1 LDFSPRAPIEELM
14 AIFHR
19 LLLPAF
25 LTGIALVVTAAPASG
40 SEPLTDANVTLASLK
55 VNGKGEALVTYARS
69 DGRVRHVLVW
79 GALNARPSSADV
91 PQIRFRWD
99 YAGGWGKYRNGK
111 YWARFKN
118 RCGPY
123 DGPPLP
129 MLVAACKAPNGS
141 YWTIQAWQRRL
152 PLLGFD
158 PWLPHHSNWE
168 LHVAHWSGALPV
180 LEVHPNWTY
189 DGRWQG
195 LFGRYS
201 YLGAPVYGFGATAKG
216 VPKDKYGR
224 NLYIDTFNSA
234 YGPGWKRESG
244 ILTHQE
250 TGTFC
255 HSFVPQRPFSGYPSQ
270 DIRPAA
276 AGERHRITVGGP
288 GVMPVMQAELAGL
301 THADRD
307 RDHDFDAVFD
317 HVMAGD
323 RVCASER

>member
-1 LDFSPRAPIEELM
+1 MRIV
-14 AIFHR
+14 R
-19 LLLPAF
+19 LLLPAS
-25 LTGIALVVTAAPASG
+25 LAAIALVAVAPAPG
-40 SEPLTDANVTLASLK
+40 SEPLTDVNVNFASLK
-55 VNGKGEALVTYARS
+55 VNGKGEALITYTRG
-69 DGRVRHVLVW
+69 DGRARHVLVW
-79 GALNARPSSADV
+79 GALNARAPSAEV
-91 PQIRFRWD
+91 PQVRFRWD

-118 RCGPY
+118 RCRPY

-129 MLVAACKAPNGS
+129 MLVAACKAPNGT

-168 LHVAHWSGALPV
+168 LHVAHWSGQLPL

-195 LFGRYS
+195 LFGRFS
-201 YLGAPVYGFGATAKG
+201 YLGAPIYGFGANAKG
-216 VPKDKYGR
+216 VPKDRYGR

-234 YGPGWKRESG
+234 YGAGWKRESG
-244 ILTHQE
+244 ILTHQS

-270 DIRPAA
+270 EVRPAA
-276 AGERHRITVGGP
+276 SGERHRITVGGP
-288 GVMPVMQAELAGL
+288 GVTPVVQVEVAGL
-301 THADRD
+301 TQADRD
-307 RDHDFDAVFD
+307 SDHEFDAVFD
-317 HVMAGD
+317 QVMAGD
-323 RVCASER
+323 RICASER